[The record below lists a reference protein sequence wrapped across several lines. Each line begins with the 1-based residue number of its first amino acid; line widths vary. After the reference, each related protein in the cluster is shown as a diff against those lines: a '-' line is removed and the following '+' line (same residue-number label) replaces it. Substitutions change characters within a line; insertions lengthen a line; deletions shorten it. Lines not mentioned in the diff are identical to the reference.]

1 MKKAP
6 DVGRRHRETRWKRTC
21 LSSYLIK
28 ILKHVK
34 YTRSDRHLALAVAA
48 SGSIYELCVPPQSQA
63 SNNAHVT
70 MAVCR
75 SATTSTQRQDC
86 HTSMNTKSR
95 SKKLRIFSVSH
106 LQDIRGRNDSRIS
119 MGQTREGRYLKVIYV
134 PDPVPDSVF
143 VISAY
148 ELGPKAKRAIRRRR
162 RRKP

>member
-1 MKKAP
+1 
-6 DVGRRHRETRWKRTC
+6 
-21 LSSYLIK
+21 
-28 ILKHVK
+28 
-34 YTRSDRHLALAVAA
+34 
-48 SGSIYELCVPPQSQA
+48 
-63 SNNAHVT
+63 
-70 MAVCR
+70 
-75 SATTSTQRQDC
+75 
-86 HTSMNTKSR
+86 MNTKSR

-119 MGQTREGRYLKVIYV
+119 MRQTREGRYLKVIYV